1 MTRPMLNDKITP
13 QHLDRRAVIY
23 LRQSSEKQVRE
34 NKESQRLQYGLRDRA
49 VALGWTQVEVIDI
62 DLGRSASLGA
72 AQRDGFDRLVGSVA
86 RGEVGIVMNREVSRL
101 IRTDKDWCHL
111 TEVCQVFDTLIGDG
125 ERIYDLRLVDDQ
137 LVLGIKATMSV
148 AEIQVLRLR
157 LVQGMREK
165 ARRGELVRLLP
176 PGYVRDGMGT
186 VVKDPDRRV
195 QQAVELVF
203 HRFRE
208 TWSVRQTF
216 TWFHDEGIDVPVN
229 KSTGGEMRL
238 VWRPPTH
245 AFIADLLHNP
255 FYAGAYVF
263 GRRPIEIILAGGR
276 LIRRQR
282 SYALAP
288 EDCSVF
294 LRDHHEGYIGWET
307 YEENVRMIR
316 RNAHWGRGDEAVASI
331 RAGRGLLAGVLRCGR
346 CGRRLHVRY
355 WGRSGT
361 SARYLCKG
369 AYDAGGKR
377 YCLGFG
383 GGTVDQRVSH
393 ELLRVLSPL
402 GVQASLAALEE
413 RSRAEDGSRGALR
426 LQRDQL
432 EYEARRAFEQY
443 DEADPRNRLVAAEL
457 ERRWNEKLE
466 QVETVRAALAAVENA
481 APLLTDEQ
489 RTAIVDL
496 GERFEWVWSSA
507 ACPVELKKRILR
519 TAVEEII
526 VNLDDETQVLRFVVH
541 WKGGTHTQFE
551 MKKPVGASGQSTSLD
566 DLDILRKMAVRYG
579 DDEIAYV
586 LNKLGRRT
594 GKGKPWNQE
603 RVATARRNHSIAGQ
617 KRTTPHPDILSQ
629 GQAAKYAGVS
639 TATIR
644 KLVAGG
650 VLNREQIVP
659 WAPWEIRRADLDT
672 EPLKGIIEQLQRTGR
687 IGFQGVVSE
696 NQMRLIE

>member
-1 MTRPMLNDKITP
+1 MTRPMLDDKIQP
-13 QHLDRRAVIY
+13 HHLGRRAVIY
-23 LRQSSEKQVRE
+23 LRQSSDKQVRE

-49 VALGWTQVEVIDI
+49 VALGWTQVEVLDI

-72 AQRDGFDRLVGSVA
+72 AQRDGFDRLVGAVA

-125 ERIYDLRLVDDQ
+125 ERVYDLRLVDDQ

-203 HRFRE
+203 RRFRE

-216 TWFHDEGIDVPVN
+216 TWFHDEGIDLPVN

-245 AFIADLLHNP
+245 AFIADMLHNP

-263 GRRPIEIILAGGR
+263 GRRPSEIILAGGR

-294 LRDHHEGYIGWET
+294 LRDHHEGYMSWEM

-331 RAGRGLLAGVLRCGR
+331 RAGQGLLAGVLRCGR

-355 WGRSGT
+355 WGGSGT

-413 RSRAEDGSRGALR
+413 RSMAEDGSRGALR

-432 EYEARRAFEQY
+432 EYEAQRAFEQY

-466 QVETVRAALAAVENA
+466 QVETVRAALAAVETA
-481 APLLTDEQ
+481 APPLTEEQ

-507 ACPVELKKRILR
+507 ACPVALKKRILR

-526 VNLDDETQVLRFVVH
+526 VNLDDETQMLRFVVH

-551 MKKPVGASGQSTSLD
+551 MKKPVGALGQRTALD
-566 DLDILRKMAVRYG
+566 DLEILRKMAVRYG

-617 KRTTPHPDILSQ
+617 KRTTPDPDLLSQ

-650 VLNREQIVP
+650 VLKREQIVP

-687 IGFQGVVSE
+687 IVFKEVVSE

>member
-1 MTRPMLNDKITP
+1 MTRPMRHDKIQP
-13 QHLDRRAVIY
+13 HHLERRAVIY
-23 LRQSSEKQVRE
+23 LRQSSDKQVRD
-34 NKESQRLQYGLRDRA
+34 NKESQRLQYGLRDSA
-49 VALGWTQVEVIDI
+49 VALGWTQVEVLDL

-72 AQRDGFDRLVGSVA
+72 AQRDGFDRLVGAVA

-101 IRTDKDWCHL
+101 IRTDKDWCRL

-125 ERIYDLRLVDDQ
+125 ERVYDLRLVDDQ

-148 AEIQVLRLR
+148 AEMQVLRLR

-176 PGYVRDGMGT
+176 PGYVRDGVGT

-195 QQAVELVF
+195 QQAVDLVF
-203 HRFRE
+203 QRFRE

-216 TWFHDEGIDVPVN
+216 TWFHDEGIDLPVN
-229 KSTGGEMRL
+229 KATGGEMRL

-245 AFIADLLHNP
+245 AFIADMLHNP

-263 GRRPIEIILAGGR
+263 GRRPVEIILTEGR
-276 LIRRQR
+276 LLRRQR

-288 EDCSVF
+288 EACSVF
-294 LRDHHEGYIGWET
+294 LRDHHAGYIGWDT

-331 RAGRGLLAGVLRCGR
+331 RAGQGLLAGILRCGR

-355 WGRSGT
+355 WGKSGT

-383 GGTVDQRVSH
+383 GGTVDQRVSQ

-413 RSRAEDGSRGALR
+413 RSAAEDGSRGALR
-426 LQRDQL
+426 LQREQL
-432 EYEARRAFEQY
+432 EYEAQRAFEQY
-443 DEADPRNRLVAAEL
+443 DTADPRNRLVAAEL

-466 QVETVRAALAAVENA
+466 QVETVRAALAAIEHP
-481 APLLTDEQ
+481 APPLTEEQ
-489 RTAIVDL
+489 RTAIIDL
-496 GERFEWVWSSA
+496 GERFEWVWSSEV
-507 ACPVELKKRILR
+507 CPVELKKRILR

-526 VNLDDETQVLRFVVH
+526 VNRDDETQMLRFVVH
-541 WKGGTHTQFE
+541 WKGGTHTPFE
-551 MKKPVGASGQSTSLD
+551 MKKPVGASGQRTALD
-566 DLDILRKMAVRYG
+566 DLEILRKMAVRYG

-617 KRTTPHPDILSQ
+617 KRTTPDPDLLSQ

-650 VLNREQIVP
+650 VLKREQVVP
-659 WAPWEIRRADLDT
+659 WAPWEITRVDLDT
-672 EPLKGIIEQLQRTGR
+672 DPVKGILEQLHRTGR
-687 IGFQGVVSE
+687 IGFTGVVSE
-696 NQMRLIE
+696 NQLQLIE